1 MNYLGPIDLTLI
13 YSAPGLETPI
23 AHPGVTATLY
33 FNAPQRTWTVLLDQP
48 INFGNGLIRAE
59 ITLPDGRRFAG
70 ATRRPSALGNTFD
83 LVEDGQ
89 P

>member
-1 MNYLGPIDLTLI
+1 MNYLGPIDLILI
-13 YSAPGLETPI
+13 YSEPGLERPI

-33 FNAPQRTWTVLLDQP
+33 FNAPQSTWSVLLDQT
-48 INFGNGLIRAE
+48 INFGKGLIRAE

-70 ATRRPSALGNTFD
+70 AARRLSALGNAFD
-83 LVEDGQ
+83 LIEDGQ